1 MLAIVAEGNRRRIY
15 TEPTPEHIAAS
26 DVPRPGSLPTG
37 KIAENPRWFSPPQYG
52 LTSFSD
58 LFTNRQLVALTTF
71 SDLVRQARAEVL
83 KDALAAGLP
92 SGDRLAEGGV
102 GAEAYADAV
111 VTYIAMAISK
121 FADWSSSICS
131 WISQIEGV
139 RNTFPRHA
147 IAMTWDYVEINPFSN
162 SVGNFGA
169 HVEWVAAG
177 IDHLPAGPIQGR
189 GSQSDAASRDYTNVV
204 VSTDPPYY
212 DNIGYSDLSDFF
224 YVWLRRSLRDV
235 HPSLFGSILVPKAE
249 ELVANPYRH
258 NGKDGAENFFER
270 GFAQVFAKV
279 RMEASTDYP
288 ITVYYAFKQSELQKE
303 GLSSTG
309 WATILEGI
317 IREGWAITATWPV
330 RTERAGRMT
339 SVGTNALAS
348 SIVLVLRPRHTTAG
362 QTTRRGFITALKREL
377 PAALKRMREGAIA
390 PVDLAQATI
399 GPGMAVFSGFRQVV
413 ENDGSDMPVKT
424 ALALINQVLDEV
436 LAEQEGDLD
445 ADTRFCLKWYE
456 QYGWARAQFGH
467 ADVLARAYNT
477 SVRGLEDAGVLTQG
491 EGVVQLVRP
500 QDLPATWNPV
510 TDHRISV
517 WEVTLQLARVLSAE
531 GGGIEA
537 AAKLMSAAGR
547 RSEVDVDSIQRL
559 AYRLYEMTQ
568 KSRPD
573 DARLFNLLGGSW
585 SDLTEAAGRVRL
597 GTAVQGS
604 FDFGGDN

>member
-1 MLAIVAEGNRRRIY
+1 
-15 TEPTPEHIAAS
+15 
-26 DVPRPGSLPTG
+26 
-37 KIAENPRWFSPPQYG
+37 
-52 LTSFSD
+52 
-58 LFTNRQLVALTTF
+58 
-71 SDLVRQARAEVL
+71 
-83 KDALAAGLP
+83 
-92 SGDRLAEGGV
+92 
-102 GAEAYADAV
+102 
-111 VTYIAMAISK
+111 
-121 FADWSSSICS
+121 
-131 WISQIEGV
+131 
-139 RNTFPRHA
+139 
-147 IAMTWDYVEINPFSN
+147 
-162 SVGNFGA
+162 
-169 HVEWVAAG
+169 
-177 IDHLPAGPIQGR
+177 
-189 GSQSDAASRDYTNVV
+189 
-204 VSTDPPYY
+204 
-212 DNIGYSDLSDFF
+212 
-224 YVWLRRSLRDV
+224 
-235 HPSLFGSILVPKAE
+235 
-249 ELVANPYRH
+249 
-258 NGKDGAENFFER
+258 
-270 GFAQVFAKV
+270 
-279 RMEASTDYP
+279 
-288 ITVYYAFKQSELQKE
+288 
-303 GLSSTG
+303 
-309 WATILEGI
+309 
-317 IREGWAITATWPV
+317 
-330 RTERAGRMT
+330 
-339 SVGTNALAS
+339 
-348 SIVLVLRPRHTTAG
+348 
-362 QTTRRGFITALKREL
+362 
-377 PAALKRMREGAIA
+377 MREGAIA